1 MKLKN
6 TITYTV
12 PYRDRFS
19 AQNPTQR
26 EPLGRCSGPTPK
38 VELPC
43 LAANVSLGY
52 LVRSVIA

>member
-12 PYRDRFS
+12 PYRVRFP
-19 AQNPTQR
+19 AQNPTQLAPR
-26 EPLGRCSGPTPK
+26 LWRCGPAPALA
-38 VELPC
+38 EQR

-52 LVRSVIA
+52 VVRSVIA